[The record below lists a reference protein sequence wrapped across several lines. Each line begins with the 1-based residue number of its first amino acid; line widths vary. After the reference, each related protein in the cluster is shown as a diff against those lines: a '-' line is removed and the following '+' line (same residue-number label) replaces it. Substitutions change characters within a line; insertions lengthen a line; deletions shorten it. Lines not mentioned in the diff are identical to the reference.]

1 MIQLSGRFLKYNLID
16 KNGVQFP
23 KSATIKIPSKVF
35 VLFNFDKSHP
45 IGIAKVIKDEEGL
58 LAEIESEMDDILE
71 LLEYDKSPH
80 KVWATP
86 LDILRY
92 TIEMLNLYR
101 TEYLETKSKDDWWQ
115 MIQLLPSSYNQTRNV
130 MLNYEVLANIYRQR
144 KNHKLDEWREVCKWI
159 ESLPY
164 SELITVDSCEAIKEE
179 VWKEIIKV
187 REIPDPWEVHGT
199 AEYAKMC
206 PDQLITIAEMEADA
220 RRAIPAD
227 KIKTGSKED

>member
-1 MIQLSGRFLKYNLID
+1 MIQLSGRFLKYNIID

-45 IGIAKVIKDEEGL
+45 IGIAEVIKDEEGL
-58 LAEIESEMDDILE
+58 LAGIDDVLGV
-71 LLEYDKSPH
+71 L
-80 KVWATP
+80 
-86 LDILRY
+86 
-92 TIEMLNLYR
+92 
-101 TEYLETKSKDDWWQ
+101 KDDKVGCGGYYRAVKSH
-115 MIQLLPSSYNQTRNV
+115 MEYGIKVIDSSYNQTRNV

-164 SELITVDSCEAIKEE
+164 SELITVDSREAIKEE